1 MRYMTKLAMIGLCL
15 TLALTTSN
23 TVSAAITACVGQ
35 SVRLSWSSSN
45 ATACPIQSSG
55 STPQCEFVATP
66 NQSEFKTVDT
76 STMIAGNSC
85 QVTLGCRAQADGS
98 TVQDSDTLTIIPGNW
113 NGSGCVV
120 CPSGRAWSSA
130 ENSGTMVF
138 VG

>member
-1 MRYMTKLAMIGLCL
+1 MTKLAMIGLCL

-85 QVTLGCRAQADGS
+85 
-98 TVQDSDTLTIIPGNW
+98 
-113 NGSGCVV
+113 
-120 CPSGRAWSSA
+120 
-130 ENSGTMVF
+130 
-138 VG
+138 